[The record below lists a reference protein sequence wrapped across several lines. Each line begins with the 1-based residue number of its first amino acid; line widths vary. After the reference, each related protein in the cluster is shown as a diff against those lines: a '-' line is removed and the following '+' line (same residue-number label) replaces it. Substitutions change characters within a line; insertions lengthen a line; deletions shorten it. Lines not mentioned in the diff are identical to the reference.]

1 MALVTLDL
9 AIGHCRANPGEENE
23 LIQIYLDGA
32 EQSALDYLN
41 RQVFTDKAAMDAAV
55 ADGTAGEFPMVVN
68 SAIKVAILKTTAEVY
83 ANREDSVVGATVV
96 ELPMSAKAFLRP
108 HRIVPGV

>member
-9 AIGHCRANPGEENE
+9 AIGHCRANPGDEDE
-23 LIQIYLDGA
+23 LIRLYLDGA

-41 RQVFTDKAAMDAAV
+41 RKVFVDQAAMDAAV
-55 ADGTAGEFPMVVN
+55 AAGTAGDHPMVVN

-83 ANREDSVVGATVV
+83 ANREDSIVGATVV
-96 ELPMSAKAFLRP
+96 ELPVSAKAFLRP